1 VATIVSTA
9 FVLVWLLGGT
19 AAVLMYVLYP
29 NAIPT
34 TLSEF
39 SKAWLGLAL
48 ASAYSYLGI
57 K

>member
-1 VATIVSTA
+1 MPQ
-9 FVLVWLLGGT
+9 L
-19 AAVLMYVLYP
+19 YVLYQ

-39 SKAWLGLAL
+39 AKAWPGLML

-57 K
+57 R